1 MTMKK
6 FITLLVTLS
15 LLLSL
20 ASCGSD
26 KPEESSAAPGTSSGE
41 TDVSDVSDVSDAE
54 SSEEESGVFVYDVYR
69 GKDRIKENLSLG
81 KTYTVS
87 REASSSYPDSGLL
100 TDGIVYD
107 GAVDSKGVVDESI
120 FAGFVG
126 KKPLEITVD
135 LGSVCT
141 EVANFTA
148 SFLVSE
154 KYSCN
159 LPRSFDVAISTDGEN
174 FVRVSSVGCAV
185 SDCTGTDYVY
195 DVTLPKGVDC
205 RYAKFIFDDV
215 KLNWMLISE
224 VSVNRISEG
233 AETELI
239 SKDTYYTPEPLPEV
253 TENVYFDKSED
264 NGETVNLISGL
275 YARVSSQMPL
285 YEQYKT
291 EWSNSPASRSKIL
304 TDGKRGKYDLNDP
317 AFFHANRGY
326 KRDFVYDLGKIGSVS
341 GYSFSGLHEHS
352 SAVYIPDQ
360 IELWLST
367 DGVNWDCVHQ
377 TMPSSDEI
385 NPKLYEFS
393 YDLGERYEAR
403 FIKVTFTVSA
413 YIWIDEIS
421 VFGRKTA
428 DGAKKLVY
436 DTDECDYPHAY
447 KPVDEYAKQGI
458 PENVVLLVTYKPD
471 DMARFRLT
479 AEQMIPF
486 IAYVDKDGSI
496 LDTFIDGFN
505 ISPPYGDTPSGGVF
519 HLDDTKPSN
528 MKDWMCFYDEIFVD
542 GYNTDA
548 IEEAAETVKKAL
560 SLGDD
565 FKIKISIPICSPSYT
580 QTDFGD
586 INGDGVSESLESL
599 ENRILAEKWSMD
611 YLIKKFEKKNYKNV
625 VLGGFYY
632 QSEKIDTSRNDVMEM
647 IGSAVDYAH
656 EKGYYFIWIPYSES
670 TGFNSC
676 DDLGFDAV
684 TMQPNYMYQP
694 NWPREC
700 VDVCAAICKKFGIG
714 VEIEM
719 DGRILKDDDYHS
731 RFLAYIDE
739 GARLGYMNTV
749 KMYYQDGGPGFIYDC
764 AKSQSAEAR
773 DVYDRTFFYAR
784 HRYRTDIG
792 GIKTTVFDVN
802 ASQKNTFR
810 LETEKIPNFIGAK
823 IRTSPLHGRASIDAN
838 GEVTYT
844 PFDDYTGSDTFSVA
858 LDYSEETFITVNVK

>member
-6 FITLLVTLS
+6 AVS
-15 LLLSL
+15 LLIALSML
-20 ASCGSD
+20 FAFASCGSD
-26 KPEESSAAPGTSSGE
+26 KPEESAVISEPSSE
-41 TDVSDVSDVSDAE
+41 AYAVSDAE
-54 SSEEESGVFVYDVYR
+54 SSEEEKSGVFVYDVYH
-69 GKDRIKENLSLG
+69 GKDRVIESLSVG
-81 KTYTVS
+81 RSYTVS
-87 REASSSYPDSGLL
+87 REASSTYPDNGLL
-100 TDGIVYD
+100 TDGVVYD
-107 GAVDSKGVVDESI
+107 GVVDSKGTVDESI

-135 LGSVCT
+135 LGDVCK
-141 EVANFTA
+141 EVSNFTA
-148 SFLVSE
+148 AFLISE

-159 LPRSFDVAISTDGEN
+159 LPRSFDVEISTDGEN
-174 FVRVSSVGCAV
+174 YVHVSSVGCAV
-185 SDCTGTDYVY
+185 SDCSGSDYVY

-205 RYAKFIFDDV
+205 RYAKFIFDDI
-215 KLNWMLISE
+215 KLNWMMISE

-253 TENVYFDKSED
+253 TENVYFDGSED
-264 NGETVNLISGL
+264 KGETVNLISGL
-275 YARVSSQMPL
+275 TARVSSQMPL
-285 YEQYKT
+285 YAQYHT
-291 EWSNSPASRSKIL
+291 EWSNTPASRSKIL
-304 TDGKRGKYDLNDP
+304 TDGKRGKYELKDP

-326 KRDFVYDLGKIGSVS
+326 KRDFVWDLGKVGSVS

-403 FIKVTFTVSA
+403 FIKVTFTVTA

-428 DGAKKLVY
+428 EGAKKLVY
-436 DTDECDYPHAY
+436 DTDECYYPHEY
-447 KPVDEYAKQGI
+447 KSLEEYKKQGI

-471 DMARFRLT
+471 DMMRYRLT
-479 AEQMIPF
+479 EEQMIPYL
-486 IAYVDKDGSI
+486 AYVDRDGNI

-519 HLDDTKPSN
+519 YLDDTKPSN
-528 MKDWMCFYDEIFVD
+528 MNDWICFYDEIFVD

-548 IEEAAETVKKAL
+548 IEKAAGTVKKAL

-565 FKIKISIPICSPSYT
+565 YKIRISIPMCSPSHV
-580 QTDFGD
+580 QSDFGD
-586 INGDGVSESLESL
+586 VDGDGVSEDLASV
-599 ENRILAEKWSMD
+599 ENRIKAIKWSID
-611 YLIKKFEKKNYKNV
+611 YLIKKIEEKNYKNV

-632 QSEKIDTSRNDVMEM
+632 QSEKIDTSRNDIMQM
-647 IGSAVDYAH
+647 IRAGNDYAH
-656 EKGYYFIWIPYSES
+656 EKGYYCVWIPYSES

-694 NWPREC
+694 NWPLEC
-700 VDVCAAICKKFGIG
+700 VDVCAEICKKFGIG

-719 DGRILKDDDYHS
+719 DSRAAKDDDYHR
-731 RFLAYIDE
+731 RFMAYIDE
-739 GARLGYMNTV
+739 GARLGYMSTV

-764 AKSQSAEAR
+764 AKSSSDVAR
-773 DVYDRTFFYAR
+773 DIYDRTFFYAR
-784 HRYRTDIG
+784 NRYLTDIG

-802 ASQKNTFR
+802 ASQKNTFT
-810 LETEKIPNFIGAK
+810 LETERVPNFIGAK
-823 IRTSPLHGRASIDAN
+823 IRTTPLHGRASVDSDGN
-838 GEVTYT
+838 VTYT
-844 PFDDYTGSDTFSVA
+844 PFDGYTGEDTFSVA